1 MNMNKPFKKLLYF
14 PVTKIILSI
23 GICFAIL
30 VGVQNFITKPVFYA
44 IMPAKH
50 IADTMVNYVSVAVLL
65 VSYFYVFRV
74 YEKREIK
81 ELSTKKLPA
90 ELFGGFIFGFSVL
103 SVVMLILYVLG
114 YYSIISISNF
124 SYLLAPFSLLVIAAL
139 IEEVFDRL
147 VIYRILEDWIG
158 TYWALL
164 LMSILFMIEHLAN
177 DNISV
182 LSIFLFLS
190 FGFAHGTMY
199 LYTKRL
205 WLPFA
210 FHLGWNFAQ
219 PFYGSN
225 LSGIEDIGTIIK
237 ARYEGPEL
245 LIGSRFGIEDSV
257 LSILFISI
265 IGIVFLQLSRKEGK
279 IIRRKKSHSKSI

>member
-1 MNMNKPFKKLLYF
+1 MFAEMNMNKPFKKLLYF
-14 PVTKIILSI
+14 PVTKIILST

-30 VGVQNFITKPVFYA
+30 VGVQNCFISKPVFYA
-44 IMPAKH
+44 IIPAKH

-81 ELSTKKLPA
+81 ELSNKKLTA
-90 ELFGGFIFGFSVL
+90 ELFGGFIFFLAFSVLL

-124 SYLLAPFSLLVIAAL
+124 SYLLAPFSLLVVAAL
-139 IEEVFDRL
+139 IEEIFDRL
-147 VIYRILEDWIG
+147 IIYRILEDWMG

-182 LSIFLFLS
+182 LSIFLILS

-237 ARYEGPEL
+237 ARYEGPKL

-257 LSILFISI
+257 LSILF
-265 IGIVFLQLSRKEGK
+265 
-279 IIRRKKSHSKSI
+279 

>member
-1 MNMNKPFKKLLYF
+1 MNKPFKKLLYF
-14 PVTKIILSI
+14 PVTKIILSTA
-23 GICFAIL
+23 ICFAML
-30 VGVQNFITKPVFYA
+30 VGVQNFISKPVFYA
-44 IMPAKH
+44 IIPAKY

-124 SYLLAPFSLLVIAAL
+124 SYLLAPFSLLVVAAL
-139 IEEVFDRL
+139 IEEIFDRL
-147 VIYRILEDWIG
+147 IIYRILEDWMG

-182 LSIFLFLS
+182 LSIFLILS

-237 ARYEGPEL
+237 ASYEGPEL

>member
-1 MNMNKPFKKLLYF
+1 MNKPLKKFLYF

-30 VGVQNFITKPVFYA
+30 VGVQNFITKPVFRA
-44 IMPAKH
+44 IIPAKH

-65 VSYFYVFRV
+65 LSYFYVFKV
-74 YEKREIK
+74 YERREIK
-81 ELSTKKLPA
+81 ELSIRKLTK
-90 ELFGGFIFGFSVL
+90 ELSGGFVFGFSVL
-103 SVVMLILYVLG
+103 SVVILILYALG

-124 SYLLAPFSLLVIAAL
+124 SYLLAPFSFLVVAAL

-147 VIYRILEDWIG
+147 IIYRILEEWIG
-158 TYWALL
+158 TYLALFI
-164 LMSILFMIEHLAN
+164 MSILFTIPHLAN
-177 DNISV
+177 DHISV
-182 LSIFLFLS
+182 LSIFLLLA

-199 LYTKRL
+199 IYTRRL

-225 LSGIEDIGTIIK
+225 LSGIEDIDGIINAK
-237 ARYEGPEL
+237 FEGPQL
-245 LIGSRFGIEDSV
+245 LIGSKFGIEDSI
-257 LSILFISI
+257 LSIIFILI
-265 IGIVFLQLSRKEGK
+265 IGVIFLQLSRKEGK
-279 IIRRKKSHSKSI
+279 IIKRQRGNGDVQ

>member
-1 MNMNKPFKKLLYF
+1 MNKPFKKLLYF

-44 IMPAKH
+44 IIPAKH

-103 SVVMLILYVLG
+103 SVVILILYVLG

-147 VIYRILEDWIG
+147 VVYRILEDWIG

-182 LSIFLFLS
+182 LSIFLFLAVGYYFCS
-190 FGFAHGTMY
+190 
-199 LYTKRL
+199 K
-205 WLPFA
+205 
-210 FHLGWNFAQ
+210 
-219 PFYGSN
+219 
-225 LSGIEDIGTIIK
+225 
-237 ARYEGPEL
+237 
-245 LIGSRFGIEDSV
+245 LITPR
-257 LSILFISI
+257 
-265 IGIVFLQLSRKEGK
+265 
-279 IIRRKKSHSKSI
+279 